1 MSEPFY
7 HISPSNIISGNDT
20 EILVILENNDK
31 IISGTLFFRQSD
43 EISYQ
48 EVGMDFKNGSWVGII
63 PGERVQGSLIE
74 YVVIFQ
80 NLNGGQIG
88 VPLAIDPFASPLNF
102 SVSMTASNL
111 QNQNITKTSTSDYI
125 DADIL
130 ILAPEPG
137 SLNRPDEIVISLS
150 LFNAPIVDQ
159 DKYIL
164 YLDGTDV
171 TENSLID
178 GEVLSFIPENEL
190 EIGLHNIR
198 VLFKSTYGLDITP
211 VEWAFNVSKGT
222 RNMTESFKYKGYFNG
237 KNSRNTASRN
247 VVSEIVYN
255 GKFEGELSWIKANF
269 SLKNSSRESVYMQPL
284 DRSTLSLRFT
294 DYATFETG
302 DSYPSLSPYILDGK
316 RVRGQY
322 LNLNLPYIKI
332 QYVNGKLNRGVQ
344 YQNKLNGALKII
356 EDNTSIASNG
366 GKIYSFTRKGYTFP
380 RDILA
385 ARIAIN
391 AFKSFSTGF
400 HFMKVK
406 DNFSKVSLKVPG
418 NSLFDV
424 DSTLDNIEDGVYSYS
439 EFLSDIIGPLDTIV
453 IKDNDWDDGKP
464 IENLAL
470 GFDLEKAFD
479 NRQLVFQMAWNMT
492 WTNNNIS
499 EGVISLDDADVLLDT
514 LDDNAIMDIPI
525 DDFPDP
531 ATYKDIITIHPL
543 YMVPLVPLDPIT
555 FEKNPVRA
563 ILNMP
568 SSAYNIRLKGSYSLN
583 NLLLEYRQIGPEY
596 KSYGNPYLTNNIR
609 EFIIND
615 RLSLLGRR
623 LMLLV
628 GYNYKDNS
636 LSETVANPLKTRT
649 MTLNTTLVP
658 GPGAVSLIFNLRS
671 INQTNGI
678 DSLEVNSYGDILA
691 DKREDSQ
698 AINSLVSIN
707 IPSSGPNSSS
717 TIALNINSIS
727 YLDNLEIDRQKDY
740 LFQKSN
746 MKNYSA
752 NISSRFNN
760 SLKTSLS
767 VNKTIVYTPFLL
779 SDGNNKK
786 GVTETSWFSLSSK
799 AQYQFDITLPSISW
813 LDKINEIFENK
824 LLFKTGLD
832 YMTNGKNK
840 DEEIQIFGIKM
851 GAELDIVKNLV
862 LSANASIRL
871 NKSSGNV
878 KDGLDNDSNGKIDDK
893 GEKIIINNSGFFI
906 SLGYRF

>member
-1 MSEPFY
+1 MDVE
-7 HISPSNIISGNDT
+7 II
-20 EILVILENNDK
+20 VILEDNDN
-31 IISGTLFFRQSD
+31 ILSGTLFFRQAG

-48 EVGMDFKNGSWVGII
+48 EAEMEFENGSWIGLI
-63 PGERVQGSLIE
+63 PGVRVQPPYIE
-74 YVVIFQ
+74 YLVIFQ
-80 NLNGGQIG
+80 NEKGGQIG
-88 VPLAIDPFASPLNF
+88 VPLAIDPFNSPLNF
-102 SVSMTASNL
+102 SVSMAKSGF
-111 QNQNITKTSTSDYI
+111 QNQKSIKGTSDNYI

-137 SLNRPDEIVISLS
+137 SINKPDEIVVSLS

-159 DKYIL
+159 NNYIL
-164 YLDGTDV
+164 LLDGDDV
-171 TENSLID
+171 TENSIID
-178 GEVLSFIPENEL
+178 GEVLSFIPDKEL
-190 EIGLHNIR
+190 QIGLHNIK
-198 VLFKSTYGLDITP
+198 VLFKSTYGLDIVPIDWT
-211 VEWAFNVSKGT
+211 FSVSKGA
-222 RNMTESFKYKGYFNG
+222 RNMAESFKYKGYFNG

-247 VVSEIVYN
+247 VVSDIVYN
-255 GKFEGELSWIKANF
+255 GKIEGELSWIKANF
-269 SLKNSSRESVYMQPL
+269 TLKKSSRESIYMQPL
-284 DRSTLSLRFT
+284 DRTTLSLRFT
-294 DYATFETG
+294 DYFTYETG
-302 DSYPSLSPYILDGK
+302 DAYPSLSPYILDGK

-322 LNLNLPYIKI
+322 LSLKLPYLKI
-332 QYVNGKLNRGVQ
+332 QYVNGKLNRAVQ
-344 YQNKLNGALKII
+344 YQNKLDGAIQII
-356 EDNTSIASNG
+356 EDDLEIGPTG
-366 GKIYSFTRKGYTFP
+366 GKIYHLTRSGYTFP

-385 ARIAIN
+385 TRLEIN
-391 AFKSFSTGF
+391 AFKTFTTGF

-406 DNFSKVSLKVPG
+406 DNFSKISMKVPG
-418 NSLFDV
+418 ASLFEI
-424 DSTLDNIEDGVYSYS
+424 DSSLDDIDGGIYSYS
-439 EFLSDIIGPLDTIV
+439 EFLSDIINPLDTIE
-453 IKDNDWDDGKP
+453 IKENDWIDGKP
-464 IENLAL
+464 IENLAI

-531 ATYKDIITIHPL
+531 ETYKNIITIHPL

-555 FEKNPVRA
+555 FQKNPIRA

-583 NLLLEYRQIGPEY
+583 NVLVEYRQIGPEY

-623 LMLLV
+623 LMLLL

-649 MTLNTTLVP
+649 MILNTTLVP

-678 DSLEVNSYGDILA
+678 DSLEMNSYGDILA
-691 DKREDSQ
+691 DKRENSQ
-698 AINSLVSIN
+698 SINSLVSIN

-717 TIALNINSIS
+717 TIALNVNSIS
-727 YLDNLEIDRQKDY
+727 YVDNLALERQNDY

-752 NISSRFNN
+752 NISSKFNN
-760 SLKTSLS
+760 SLKTSFS
-767 VNKTIVYTPFLL
+767 VNKTSIYTPFLVN
-779 SDGNNKK
+779 DGSNSINKK
-786 GVTETSWFSLSSK
+786 GTTESSWLSFSSNF
-799 AQYQFDITLPSISW
+799 QYSFDINLPSLYW
-813 LDKINEIFENK
+813 LDKINEIFQNQ
-824 LLFKTGLD
+824 LLVKTGID
-832 YMTNGKNK
+832 YMTNGKEKN
-840 DEEIQIFGIKM
+840 EEMQIYGLKL
-851 GAELDIVKNLV
+851 GAELDIIENLV
-862 LSANASIRL
+862 LSANGSIRF
-871 NKSSGNV
+871 NSSTGNTN
-878 KDGLDNDSNGKIDDK
+878 DGLDNDDNGKIDDK
-893 GEKIIINNSGFFI
+893 GEKIIINNSGIFI

>member
-7 HISPSNIISGNDT
+7 HISPSNVISGNDT
-20 EILVILENNDK
+20 EILVILDDNDK
-31 IISGTLFFRQSD
+31 VISGTLFFRQAN
-43 EISYQ
+43 EISFQ
-48 EVGMDFKNGSWVGII
+48 EVKMEFYNGSWVGVI
-63 PGERVQGSLIE
+63 PGERVHGSLIE

-88 VPLAIDPFASPLNF
+88 VPLAIDPFSSPLNF
-102 SVSMTASNL
+102 LVSRSTSNL
-111 QNQNITKTSTSDYI
+111 KIKNISKNSSSDYI

-137 SLNRPDEIVISLS
+137 SLIRPDEVVVSLS

-159 DKYIL
+159 DKYKI
-164 YLDGTDV
+164 YLDETDV
-171 TENSLID
+171 TEYSLID
-178 GEVLSFIPENEL
+178 GEVLSFVPENEL
-190 EIGLHNIR
+190 GIGLHKIR

-211 VEWAFNVSKGT
+211 IEWVFNVSKGMV
-222 RNMTESFKYKGYFNG
+222 NMTDSFKYKGYFNG

-247 VVSEIVYN
+247 VISEIVYN
-255 GKFEGELSWIKANF
+255 GKFEGELSWVKADYT
-269 SLKNSSRESVYMQPL
+269 LKKSNRESIYMQPL
-284 DRSTLSLRFT
+284 NRSTLSLRFT
-294 DYATFETG
+294 DYVTLETG
-302 DSYPSLSPYILDGK
+302 DSYPSISPFILDGK

-322 LNLNLPYIKI
+322 LNLNLPYVKI
-332 QYVNGKLNRGVQ
+332 QYVNGELNRGVQ
-344 YQNKLNGALKII
+344 YQNKLNGALQII
-356 EDNTSIASNG
+356 EDNTSITSNG

-391 AFKSFSTGF
+391 PVKSFRTGI

-424 DSTLDNIEDGVYSYS
+424 DSSLDNIEDGVYSYL
-439 EFLSDIIGPLDTIV
+439 EFLSDVMGPLDTLV

-499 EGVISLDDADVLLDT
+499 QGVISLDDADLLLDT
-514 LDDNAIMDIPI
+514 LDDNAILDIPI

-531 ATYKDIITIHPL
+531 ETYKDIITIHPL

-555 FEKNPVRA
+555 FEKNPLRA

-636 LSETVANPLKTRT
+636 LSETIANPLKTKT

-678 DSLEVNSYGDILA
+678 DSLEINSYGDILA

-707 IPSSGPNSSS
+707 IPSSGPNSST
-717 TIALNINSIS
+717 TIALNVNSIS
-727 YLDNLEIDRQKDY
+727 YLDNLEINRQKDY

-767 VNKTIVYTPFLL
+767 INKTMLYTPFLIN
-779 SDGNNKK
+779 DGKK
-786 GVTETSWFSLSSK
+786 GVTETSWLSLSSK
-799 AQYQFDITLPSISW
+799 AQYQYNISLPSIPW
-813 LDKINEIFENK
+813 IEKINEIFENQ
-824 LLFKTGLD
+824 LLIKTGLD
-832 YMTNGKNK
+832 YMTNGKKK
-840 DEEIQIFGIKM
+840 DEEIQIYGIKI
-851 GAELDIVKNLV
+851 GAELDIIKNLV
-862 LSANASIRL
+862 LMLNASMRF
-871 NKSSGNV
+871 NKSIGNT
-878 KDGLDNDSNGKIDDK
+878 KDGIDNDDNGKIDDN
-893 GEKIIINNSGFFI
+893 GEKIIINNSGIFI